1 MVNARTENNAQVR
14 LLAEAHQIS
23 YRLRSTF
30 FYRKMKEYDVLSFP
44 SMIARLS
51 TIEGLYNWDH
61 RANWGIS
68 EDAFTY
74 IDK

>member
-51 TIEGLYNWDH
+51 TIEGLYNWDQS
-61 RANWGIS
+61 RYFVIPSCCENILLC
-68 EDAFTY
+68 
-74 IDK
+74 